1 MFKKKK
7 WKNTFSIPSLLFT
20 HLRGEI
26 FNKTIYF
33 HFLLNYFQ
41 NLKVQDFENLLIPDL
56 MFLDS
61 YSKFC
66 CLKSFFGS
74 GWAINYK

>member
-1 MFKKKK
+1 MKEYFF
-7 WKNTFSIPSLLFT
+7 FSLFT
-20 HLRGEI
+20 VYTFEGKI
-26 FNKTIYF
+26 FHKTIYF

-61 YSKFC
+61 HSKFC

>member
-1 MFKKKK
+1 MKEYF
-7 WKNTFSIPSLLFT
+7 FYSLFT
-20 HLRGEI
+20 VYTFEGKI

-33 HFLLNYFQ
+33 HVLLNYFQ
-41 NLKVQDFENLLIPDL
+41 DLKVQDFENLLIPDL
-56 MFLDS
+56 MFLDA
-61 YSKFC
+61 YSNFC